1 MLELSIITA
10 EKTIF
15 QGTVV
20 SVTVPTVTGEIGIL
34 TGHQSLIGKLDIG
47 GIKLVNAD
55 KSEQIIFV
63 AGGFV
68 QVDENKVAILADTA
82 ENLEAIG
89 LEQAI
94 EARKQ
99 AEAKLSE
106 TSDEINAERLKSELR
121 MMMIRERLAQI
132 AQYKK

>member
-15 QGTVV
+15 KGMVT

-34 TGHQSLIGKLDIG
+34 TGHRPLIGKLDVG
-47 GIKLVNAD
+47 GIRLVNED
-55 KSEQIIFV
+55 KSEEIVFV

-68 QVDENKVAILADTA
+68 QIDDNKVAILADTA

-89 LEQAI
+89 LEQAV
-94 EARKQ
+94 EARKK
-99 AEAKLSE
+99 AEQMLLES
-106 TSDEINAERLKSELR
+106 TDEINAEKLKAELR
-121 MMMIRERLAQI
+121 MMLIREKLAQI
-132 AQYKK
+132 SKYKK